1 MIVICSSCSTRL
13 QLDEAKLPS
22 RPFTIRCPKCQ
33 TIINGQPPAAA
44 ALPTD
49 QSALSLGESPALENV
64 RYKQPTAAPAY
75 KLEAVAERE
84 EIKAPDSSTATDATD
99 LARLLAELLQR
110 AAPGAKAEGR
120 GAGLLAWERRR
131 ALVCVTAVRRE
142 MVARLLAEGDYE
154 VFVAEDTS
162 QAIERMRE
170 GEMNVVV
177 LEAEFDTMEQGAA
190 FVTREVNA
198 LRPAQRRRLLFVH
211 LSSTARTLDTHAAF
225 VHNINLVVN
234 LADMDYLPHALERAT
249 REYKELYRDYNAALN
264 IASL

>member
-33 TIINGQPPAAA
+33 NIINGQPPVAAA
-44 ALPTD
+44 PTD
-49 QSALSLGESPALENV
+49 QSALSVGESPALENV

-75 KLEAVAERE
+75 KLEMVAESE
-84 EIKAPDSSTATDATD
+84 EIKPPPSVPSTDASD
-99 LARLLAELLQR
+99 LARLLTELLQHGVPKPKTE
-110 AAPGAKAEGR
+110 AR
-120 GAGLLAWERRR
+120 GAGLRSWERQR
-131 ALVCVTAVRRE
+131 ALVCVTMVRRE
-142 MVARLLAEGDYE
+142 MVARLLAESNYE

-198 LRPAQRRRLLFVH
+198 LRPAQRRRLVFVH
-211 LSSTARTLDTHAAF
+211 LSPTARTLDTHAAF
-225 VHNINLVVN
+225 VYNINLVVN
-234 LADMDYLPHALERAT
+234 LADLEYLPHALERAT
-249 REYKELYRDYNAALN
+249 REYKELYRDYNSALN
-264 IASL
+264 VASL